1 MMDAVRALAAMW
13 PILATNLG
21 LPGGTRD
28 TIKGNHPGDNMMC
41 LYDTISEWLR
51 WNYDF
56 KKFGKPSWRKLA
68 KAVRYLN
75 GVIFADI
82 VGKHST
88 CRCTSSRRTAAN
100 CPALG
105 KYYNYEHVT

>member
-1 MMDAVRALAAMW
+1 MDAVGALAANW

-21 LPGGTRD
+21 LAGGTRD
-28 TIKGNHPGDNMMC
+28 TIKGNHPGDNIMC

-51 WNYDF
+51 WNYDL

-68 KAVRYLN
+68 KAVRHLN

-82 VGKHST
+82 VGKHRGT
-88 CRCTSSRRTAAN
+88 
-100 CPALG
+100 
-105 KYYNYEHVT
+105 VM